1 MAGPPAFHDESVYDC
16 IVLGSGPAGRSAAS
30 TLTRQCYR
38 VALFDPGS
46 YRDDR
51 QAYGNHA
58 SKTTE
63 CPLSP
68 SSTLHI
74 INTTIVHIAQSAE
87 SHFKAVSGDGRTWHG
102 KKLVLATGVRYLFP
116 DIPGYQECWDAGF
129 IYADPFWYEGR
140 EGSQRAQVT
149 GLLAIGSTTPVSRYI
164 ELARIVRNTVSHVT
178 IYTDG
183 NDNISSQLVE
193 TEEMTHVTVDA
204 RPITGLEAGP
214 NSISS
219 SNFFLFFQIHEP
231 RTKING
237 PYTYQLGLDLTDS
250 GDIRIS
256 GPLYT
261 TTVPS
266 VFAVGDCAC
275 AAKDVLQAMATGAL
289 AAKGVSAELA
299 GECSNVCKRDT

>member
-1 MAGPPAFHDESVYDC
+1 MAGPPAYHDDSVYDC

-30 TLTRQCYR
+30 TLARQRYR
-38 VALFDPGS
+38 VALFDQGS
-46 YRDDR
+46 YRNNP
-51 QAYGNHA
+51 QAYGDHA
-58 SKTTE
+58 SRRSTE

-68 SSTLHI
+68 STTLHI
-74 INTTIVHIAQSAE
+74 INTTIVHIAKSVE
-87 SHFKAVSGDGRTWHG
+87 SHFEAVSGDGRTWQG

-116 DIPGYQECWDAGF
+116 DIPGYQECWDASF
-129 IYADPFWYEGR
+129 IYADPFWYEGH
-140 EGSQRAQVT
+140 EGSPRAQVA
-149 GLLAIGSTTPVSRYI
+149 GLLAIGSTAPVSRYI
-164 ELARIVRNTVSHVT
+164 ELARIFRNTTRHVM

-183 NDNISSQLVE
+183 NDNISSQIVE
-193 TEEMTHVTVDA
+193 NEEMSHVTVDS
-204 RPITGLEAGP
+204 RPIAGLEAGP
-214 NSISS
+214 NSVTIHLDGGAVECVD
-219 SNFFLFFQIHEP
+219 FLIHEP
-231 RTKING
+231 RTEING

-275 AAKDVLQAMATGAL
+275 ATKDVLQATATGAL

-299 GECSNVCKRDT
+299 AEM